1 MIPRR
6 IPGFELRGRL
16 GGGPMNH
23 VCLAW
28 NRATDEPCV
37 VKVLRSAA
45 REDAVANTL
54 LSLEGEIGLSLRHP
68 HVVRI
73 LESSPQT
80 RPAFLVMERLYGKTL
95 REIVEHDHFLPIAE
109 AVRVVRET
117 AEGLAALHRS
127 GWVHGDIKP
136 ENIHQSDDGHIKLID
151 LGFAHRPGEMARIL
165 KNGFVLGTANY
176 LAPELCASQENDCFA
191 SDLFSLGMT
200 LFELLSGHLPYPPGT
215 PTETM
220 ESHRDEEPD
229 ELSQYG
235 DYPGILSMLVH
246 RLLSRDP
253 VFRPTAESTVRQ
265 LVSVELV
272 LRHRRAG

>member
-28 NRATDEPCV
+28 NRTTDEPCV

-80 RPAFLVMERLYGKTL
+80 RPAFVVMERLHGKTL
-95 REIVEHDHFLPIAE
+95 REIV
-109 AVRVVRET
+109 
-117 AEGLAALHRS
+117 
-127 GWVHGDIKP
+127 
-136 ENIHQSDDGHIKLID
+136 D
-151 LGFAHRPGEMARIL
+151 L
-165 KNGFVLGTANY
+165 
-176 LAPELCASQENDCFA
+176 EL
-191 SDLFSLGMT
+191 
-200 LFELLSGHLPYPPGT
+200 
-215 PTETM
+215 
-220 ESHRDEEPD
+220 
-229 ELSQYG
+229 
-235 DYPGILSMLVH
+235 
-246 RLLSRDP
+246 
-253 VFRPTAESTVRQ
+253 
-265 LVSVELV
+265 
-272 LRHRRAG
+272 